1 MGVKTQMNCHDP
13 YVLTRSE
20 DTRSVSAQSRL
31 IRSVSSW
38 DTLWLVVVVVVV
50 VCSSW
55 EGALAGYNLSLAP
68 NQSDAMLKACQKKF
82 PHRGEDLAMP
92 ENSAGLGAK
101 LRLCL

>member
-55 EGALAGYNLSLAP
+55 EGALTGYNLGLAP
-68 NQSDAMLKACQKKF
+68 NQSDAMLKACQKNF
-82 PHRGEDLAMP
+82 PIGEKNWPCRRIVLVWGPNPA
-92 ENSAGLGAK
+92 SV
-101 LRLCL
+101 